1 MRPGLK
7 SQSEHGPLACAPSGV
22 ALRCE
27 GEAIDNGQN
36 VRWAHRPEVYVPSQ
50 SFGLLAAQARGL
62 RYDEER
68 TRFRFTGG
76 AR

>member
-1 MRPGLK
+1 MGLWPVRPAELH
-7 SQSEHGPLACAPSGV
+7 S
-22 ALRCE
+22 RCE

-62 RYDEER
+62 CY
-68 TRFRFTGG
+68 GG
-76 AR
+76 AISIYRRRTLN